1 MPGLH
6 DLQRSFATGLIG
18 RQCDAHDWAASDG
31 IPAEARLRVYRNNSR
46 ALFDQ
51 SLQVTYPVLLR
62 RVGKDYFRQLNHH
75 FHVAHPSRAGDLHEI
90 GRPFAGFLATHLAGS
105 DYAWLADL
113 AALEWAVAD
122 AGVAA
127 DSPVAAAASLAA
139 LDPERIESAR
149 FNFVPSLRR
158 VASSVPV
165 LSVWR
170 VNQPD
175 GDGGT
180 VDLASGTDHVIVH
193 RQSTAVALRS
203 VSRGEYAFVDALVA
217 GASLGGAMDQS
228 KLALECLPGVLHW
241 LFADGV
247 IAEVIATPDS

>member
-6 DLQRSFATGLIG
+6 ELQRSFAAGLLG
-18 RQCDAHDWAASDG
+18 RPCDADEWAAADH
-31 IPAEARLRVYRNNSR
+31 IPATARLQVYRNNSR

-51 SLQVTYPVLLR
+51 ALQLTYPVLLR
-62 RVGKDYFRQLNHH
+62 RVGADYFRQLTHH
-75 FHVAHPSRAGDLHEI
+75 FRTTHPSRTGDLHEV
-90 GRPFAGFLATHLAGS
+90 GRPFAGFLAAHLAGS

-127 DSPVAAAASLAA
+127 DSPTATAETLAV
-139 LDPERIESAR
+139 LEPERIESAR
-149 FNFVPSLRR
+149 FSFVPSLRR

-170 VNQPD
+170 TNQPD

-180 VDLASGTDHVIVH
+180 IDLASGADHVIVH
-193 RQSTAVALRS
+193 RQTTAIALRS
-203 VSRGEYAFVDALVA
+203 VSRSEYAFLEALIA
-217 GASLGGAMDQS
+217 GASLRDALDQS
-228 KLALECLPGVLHW
+228 ELALERLPGVLHW

-247 IAEVIATPDS
+247 IARVHATPGA